1 MTTEVTLN
9 PSITNVTVS
18 STDALSVDLT
28 TSTTTV
34 ELANGLILPQ
44 PLGTGDS
51 PTFSTVTADEFIG
64 DLRGA
69 IRFQAQAG
77 ENLTKGDVVYI
88 SGVSGQKP
96 IVSKAQA
103 NSAATM
109 PSFGLANATVNANAN
124 LEVISFGT
132 FAHGDTSGG
141 SENWAFG
148 DVLYV
153 SAATAG
159 ALTKVKPAGAANLIQ
174 NVGKVERV
182 HGSNGSIMVAGAGR
196 TAATPNLDNGK
207 FFIGDS
213 NNYSTIGSFNNQF
226 TNTSG
231 TISLNGANITSVG
244 TLTSLDING
253 DADISGTATADA
265 ITASQTIANYVTDTA
280 IDVTEFATYTGKKI
294 IYTGAASTISLPNV
308 VAADIGKSW
317 TIVNAGT
324 GVLTVDV
331 DASGTAQ
338 QVRHAHAGGV
348 NTSTTDRTIAIG
360 GIVEIIC
367 IAEDSSG
374 ITNSSDKPNYLIY
387 GSGVI

>member
-9 PSITNVTVS
+9 PSVTNVTVS

-44 PLGTGDS
+44 ALGTGDS
-51 PTFSTVTADEFIG
+51 PTFSSVTADEFIG

-69 IRFQAQAG
+69 VRFQAKAG

-96 IVSKAQA
+96 VVSKARA
-103 NSAATM
+103 NSATTM
-109 PSFGLANATVNANAN
+109 PAFGLANSTVNNNAN

-132 FAHGDTSGG
+132 FAHGNTTGG
-141 SENWAFG
+141 AENWEIG
-148 DVLYV
+148 DVLYI
-153 SAATAG
+153 SSTTAG
-159 ALTKVKPAGAANLIQ
+159 ALTNLKPSGESNLIQ
-174 NVGKVERV
+174 NIGKVERV
-182 HGSNGSIMVAGAGR
+182 HASSGSIMVAGAGR
-196 TAATPNLDNGK
+196 TAATPNLDEGK

-213 NNYSTIGSFNNQF
+213 NNYSSTGSFNNQF
-226 TNTSG
+226 INTNG
-231 TISLNGANITSVG
+231 TISLSNNI
-244 TLTSLDING
+244 
-253 DADISGTATADA
+253 AISGTVNAAAYTG
-265 ITASQTIANYVTDTA
+265 SQTIANYVTDTA

-348 NTSTTDRTIAIG
+348 NTSTTNRTIAIG
-360 GIVEIIC
+360 GIVEVIC